1 MVKNDIY
8 DMAGLYLVSAQVG
21 PDRFGKCYRGGSNWI
36 ILALDNR
43 ELALVNVTGIR
54 ILEGE

>member
-1 MVKNDIY
+1 M
-8 DMAGLYLVSAQVG
+8 G
-21 PDRFGKCYRGGSNWI
+21 PDRFGKCYRDGSNWI

-43 ELALVNVTGIR
+43 ELALVNVTGITPIIIRSVGMLIGIR